1 VARTWLDSRGVEV
14 DSSPESLRSGRRRRS
29 PDSGPRT
36 GMEEAVEEPVEG
48 AGPHL
53 CLAPCRKCQAALSA
67 CGACHLQQ
75 DHDGKHE
82 CNAVSGEIHNW

>member
-1 VARTWLDSRGVEV
+1 
-14 DSSPESLRSGRRRRS
+14 
-29 PDSGPRT
+29 
-36 GMEEAVEEPVEG
+36 MEEAVEEPVEG

-67 CGACHLQQ
+67 SGACHLQQ